1 MLKSILALAGT
12 ITAKECYDAVGTF
25 DLAEGSVDAEM
36 NVCWPKTSDNGALAT
51 GAGKYDDGSKKGQA
65 LTITHA
71 WVANETVLTLWI
83 KEKVKKTTNL
93 CSIMCELD
101 ADAVCSGY
109 FSCQP
114 NTVGTVS
121 FQFALPEEEEE
132 EEEEEEPAPAPK
144 GKGKK
149 I

>member
-1 MLKSILALAGT
+1 MFKLVLAFAAT
-12 ITAKECYDAVGTF
+12 VSAKECYEAVGTF
-25 DLAEGSVDAEM
+25 DLEAGSVDAEM

-51 GAGKYDDGSKKGQA
+51 GVGKYDDGSKKGQA

-71 WVANETVLTLWI
+71 WVAADSVLTLWI
-83 KEKVKKTTNL
+83 KEKIGKTTNL

-101 ADAVCSGY
+101 DAAVCSGY

-114 NTVGTVS
+114 NAVGTVS
-121 FQFALPEEEEE
+121 FQFALPEPEEE

-144 GKGKK
+144 AKGKK